1 MIAKNVT
8 VVGQGYVGLPI
19 AVRAAQF
26 GHKVIG
32 YDIDSSKISS
42 LKLGKTDFS
51 DITVSQILDLQ
62 SSGNLCFTTKLDNK
76 IRTDIY
82 VIAVPTPLDSKH
94 QPDLS
99 MLESACTM
107 ISRFI
112 QPNTL
117 VINESTSFIGTLRN
131 FVKTSI
137 ENKSSLVD
145 LEFAVAPERIDPS
158 SEIWNIS
165 NTPRI
170 VAGLTKAASDKV
182 LEFYNTICSDVHQV
196 SSPEVAE
203 ASKLIENTFRLVNI
217 SLINELSEIADKL
230 GFSIHESIKAA
241 STKPFGFMPFFPS
254 VGIGGHCIPVDPS
267 YLQYSAEIAGVKSD
281 FINLANRI
289 NLSMPKNVANR
300 IKSEMGGD
308 LVNKKIQLVGISYK
322 PNVSDLRESPALS
335 LMDEL
340 IKHGAIIKWFDPLVG
355 EYKDQK
361 SSPLDPD
368 IDLGLIVAP
377 HDTIDYSVW
386 LENNTKV
393 FDLSPNTINYGW
405 TKFF

>member
-1 MIAKNVT
+1 LIAKNVT

>member
-1 MIAKNVT
+1 LIAKNVT

-267 YLQYSAEIAGVKSD
+267 YLQYSAETAGVKSD

-340 IKHGAIIKWFDPLVG
+340 IKHGAIIKWFDPLVD

-393 FDLSPNTINYGW
+393 FDLSPNTITYGW

>member
-267 YLQYSAEIAGVKSD
+267 YLQYSAETAGVKSD

-289 NLSMPKNVANR
+289 NLSMPKNVASR

-340 IKHGAIIKWFDPLVG
+340 IKHGAIIKWFDPLVD

-393 FDLSPNTINYGW
+393 FDLSPNTITYGW

>member
-1 MIAKNVT
+1 LIAKNVT

-82 VIAVPTPLDSKH
+82 VIAVPTPLDAKH

-267 YLQYSAEIAGVKSD
+267 YLQYSAETAGVKSD

>member
-267 YLQYSAEIAGVKSD
+267 YLQYSAETAGVKSD

-340 IKHGAIIKWFDPLVG
+340 IKHGAIIKWFDPLVD

-393 FDLSPNTINYGW
+393 FDLSPNTITYGW

>member
-217 SLINELSEIADKL
+217 SLINELS
-230 GFSIHESIKAA
+230 
-241 STKPFGFMPFFPS
+241 
-254 VGIGGHCIPVDPS
+254 
-267 YLQYSAEIAGVKSD
+267 
-281 FINLANRI
+281 
-289 NLSMPKNVANR
+289 
-300 IKSEMGGD
+300 
-308 LVNKKIQLVGISYK
+308 
-322 PNVSDLRESPALS
+322 
-335 LMDEL
+335 
-340 IKHGAIIKWFDPLVG
+340 
-355 EYKDQK
+355 
-361 SSPLDPD
+361 
-368 IDLGLIVAP
+368 
-377 HDTIDYSVW
+377 
-386 LENNTKV
+386 
-393 FDLSPNTINYGW
+393 
-405 TKFF
+405 